1 MFTCNNLKGP
11 TYLHCIYVVALV
23 VMSIILRHKNCIF
36 LSTCCVKHW
45 GFNSQQERMVPDNTA
60 LTASTEDKQA
70 VPMKGD
76 KHREARS
83 TACNGNTPEE
93 QSQPVRQELQPAH
106 SVPTPTPGDA
116 TTTSRVQ

>member
-1 MFTCNNLKGP
+1 MFTRNNLKGP

-60 LTASTEDKQA
+60 LKASTEDKQA
-70 VPMKGD
+70 VPIKGD

-83 TACNGNTPEE
+83 TACNGNTQEE
-93 QSQPVRQELQPAH
+93 QGICR
-106 SVPTPTPGDA
+106 GDHKA
-116 TTTSRVQ
+116 FMKEVTFSLRHKASRM